1 MFFLPR
7 EAGQGVV
14 EYVLL
19 LLLVAIILFGIL
31 LLLGPVIGNV
41 FSTIILQI

>member
-7 EAGQGVV
+7 EEGQGAV
-14 EYVLL
+14 EYVLIL
-19 LLLVAIILFGIL
+19 VLVAIVLLGIL

-41 FSTIILQI
+41 FSTIIMQI

>member
-1 MFFLPR
+1 MSFLPR
-7 EAGQGVV
+7 EAGQGVT

-19 LLLVAIILFGIL
+19 LLLVAIVLFGIL

>member
-1 MFFLPR
+1 MLFLPR
-7 EAGQGVV
+7 EEGQGVV

>member
-1 MFFLPR
+1 MS
-7 EAGQGVV
+7 GQGVA

-19 LLLVAIILFGIL
+19 LLLVSVVLFGIL